1 VNTVNQRKSMVTRKN
16 DPKQIWFLT
25 ALWYELIA
33 YNEEHNEYKTM
44 HETRTFGYYRGW
56 SKAYQAVKENR
67 SNMYECLYSY
77 LVMERIGEG
86 VHALPTDEQWFR
98 WGGNR
103 WVACKKPTAL
113 QGLTNWALG

>member
-1 VNTVNQRKSMVTRKN
+1 MVTRKN
-16 DPKQIWFLT
+16 DPNQIWFLT

-33 YNEEHNEYKTM
+33 YDKKHDEYKTNQK
-44 HETRTFGYYRGW
+44 TRTFGYYRGW

-67 SNMYECLYSY
+67 YDMHECLYSY

-86 VHALPTDEQWFR
+86 VHALATDEQWFR
-98 WGGNR
+98 WGGSR
-103 WVACKKPTAL
+103 WVACRKPTAL